1 VTADQAGEPY
11 ACCVCGDP
19 SPRCLCQTCREA
31 HQLPDG
37 TLPGWLRVIQ
47 NDAKRLTD
55 QERRNRQRNGV
66 TFVPLREIE

>member
-1 VTADQAGEPY
+1 MTADQAGD
-11 ACCVCGDP
+11 AGHCCCCGVAD
-19 SPRCLCQTCREA
+19 PRCLCRDCREA

-37 TLPGWLRVIQ
+37 TLPGWLRVVQ

-55 QERRNRQRNGV
+55 QERRTRQRNGV